1 MPLSKSSLNL
11 SANLGRVKQGDPD
24 RVVLG
29 RYRSPLPPAISVST
43 GQPRCRRHH
52 ILNTVEGEG
61 IGNGTEVRE
70 RRVCRWLSD
79 APPSPPTRSGARE
92 WWSGVVS
99 VTEAFDWGNSVPMA
113 VA

>member
-43 GQPRCRRHH
+43 EATTLSTSPYLEHGGGRRDW
-52 ILNTVEGEG
+52 
-61 IGNGTEVRE
+61 E
-70 RRVCRWLSD
+70 R
-79 APPSPPTRSGARE
+79 
-92 WWSGVVS
+92 
-99 VTEAFDWGNSVPMA
+99 N
-113 VA
+113 